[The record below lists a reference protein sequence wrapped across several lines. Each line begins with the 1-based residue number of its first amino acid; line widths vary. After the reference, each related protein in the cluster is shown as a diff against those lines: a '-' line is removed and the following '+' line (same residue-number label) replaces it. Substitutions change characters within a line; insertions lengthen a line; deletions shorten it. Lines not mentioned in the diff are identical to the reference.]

1 MVGVVKGHVVL
12 VLDHPAIFAVVINIT
27 VAAEAAAPVV
37 QCDVNAG
44 AGRRPPPYGL
54 SLLGGQRRSCA
65 SGTGRLDSSR
75 HLQIHTTSIRGSAL
89 CPKNT
94 CDLPLFRDPTC
105 GFFWP
110 TTKRCPGAASPLR

>member
-44 AGRRPPPYGL
+44 AGRRPPGL
-54 SLLGGQRRSCA
+54 EPA
-65 SGTGRLDSSR
+65 PADS
-75 HLQIHTTSIRGSAL
+75 HH
-89 CPKNT
+89 KH
-94 CDLPLFRDPTC
+94 
-105 GFFWP
+105 
-110 TTKRCPGAASPLR
+110 